1 MHTKSSKPL
10 ISVITVCRNSA
21 ATIRFAIKS
30 VAFQD
35 WPAVEHVIIDGASTD
50 ETVDLIKRHKRNGTR
65 FISEP
70 DKGIYDAMNKGL
82 ALAKGDIVCFLNAD
96 DRYSSRRILSRVG
109 EAMGSAKNVAVMGDV
124 GFERAERRGHVIRRY
139 RSGRFRPCK
148 LSWGWMPAHPACFLS
163 RDLVERA
170 GKFDPSFKIAG
181 DYEYLA
187 RVFRD
192 NDVRQ
197 EFINEILVFMT
208 HGGASTSG
216 LRATVRL
223 NKEVI
228 RACRQNGIKTNW
240 AMILSKYP
248 LKIFDCWR

>member
-1 MHTKSSKPL
+1 
-10 ISVITVCRNSA
+10 
-21 ATIRFAIKS
+21 
-30 VAFQD
+30 
-35 WPAVEHVIIDGASTD
+35 
-50 ETVDLIKRHKRNGTR
+50 
-65 FISEP
+65 
-70 DKGIYDAMNKGL
+70 
-82 ALAKGDIVCFLNAD
+82 
-96 DRYSSRRILSRVG
+96 
-109 EAMGSAKNVAVMGDV
+109 
-124 GFERAERRGHVIRRY
+124 
-139 RSGRFRPCK
+139 
-148 LSWGWMPAHPACFLS
+148 MPAHPACFLS

-192 NDVRQ
+192 GDIQ
-197 EFINEILVFMT
+197 QKFINEILVFMT
-208 HGGASTSG
+208 HGGASTAG

-248 LKIFDCWR
+248 LKIVDCWR